1 MRSMHKLIHTALKK
15 KKVNDFAEK
24 KARIAKNTEMLSE
37 L

>member
-15 KKVNDFAEK
+15 KKVKDFAGK
-24 KARIAKNTEMLSE
+24 KARIAKNIETLNE